1 MQKLLSTLLTIIF
14 FQTSIFAFPV
24 APFLFNPIQQN
35 SCFQSSNLPIL
46 KSSKLGAVIASETDN
61 LTLDTGKLKYSDIK
75 DYDTQNSS
83 NIGFTVSDG
92 QYDNESILRTGN
104 EHDTLTTKITLKDQG
119 QEKEQLTK
127 ATIGNGKIIVGGQE
141 QTEED
146 LQGLNRDVNNSQTI
160 TKDQITAALDAELNV
175 DVKLLV
181 SLVDAIYNG
190 DPNKISV
197 VKDYKKVKEKIQEIL
212 VERRRT
218 ELEKNIKKI
227 KFSKDKEKQKEIEEK
242 LQLDEEIIKLQTAND
257 NKKILKEYL
266 KKNKLSSEVIE
277 QIEKI
282 GATGEYYFE
291 INSEGKLY
299 AVKTSEADSARNNI
313 FLSTDYLYNDITTN
327 EKFLNIFLPGSY
339 EEIYAST
346 MREASKSM
354 AEILLE
360 TSPQLRN
367 ISNDTNQIVKDTG
380 NLILEMA
387 KSSGDKQTYKTALK
401 AIKEIPNNIK
411 ETYTATTKA
420 SNVENLQQIGY
431 SIGDKA
437 YDYKENPMLLAKD
450 ATSLFI
456 SYDMYEAGFN
466 NDNMFYA
473 TGLIV
478 GGLALD
484 IAGAPIKAGKGIV
497 KTAKVTEKV
506 ANAGKGMTKAIVPYY
521 PPNNGALL
529 GTERRI
535 ILQPGTV
542 IDRYG
547 DLNGKYLSPIGT
559 PLEMRALPPTTK
571 ISEYSQFVI
580 LKPLEVDAS
589 MIAPAFNKIGLGTQ
603 YKTKDTINELL
614 EKKFIKEIGVK
625 EQ

>member
-24 APFLFNPIQQN
+24 SFPFL
-35 SCFQSSNLPIL
+35 CFPN
-46 KSSKLGAVIASETDN
+46 
-61 LTLDTGKLKYSDIK
+61 
-75 DYDTQNSS
+75 
-83 NIGFTVSDG
+83 
-92 QYDNESILRTGN
+92 
-104 EHDTLTTKITLKDQG
+104 TT
-119 QEKEQLTK
+119 TK

-175 DVKLLV
+175 DITFLV
-181 SLVDAIYNG
+181 SLADAIYNG
-190 DPNKISV
+190 DPNKLSL
-197 VKDYKKVKEKIQEIL
+197 VKDYNKAKKSINEIKQKIQEKL
-212 VERRRT
+212 TEKRRT
-218 ELEKNIKKI
+218 EIEKNIKKI
-227 KFSKDKEKQKEIEEK
+227 KFSKDKEKQKEIENK
-242 LQLDEEIIKLQTAND
+242 LLLDEEIQKLQAAND

-266 KKNKLSSEVIE
+266 KKNKLSNEVTE

-282 GATGEYYFE
+282 GATGEYSYG
-291 INSEGKLY
+291 INGEGKLY

-327 EKFLNIFLPGSY
+327 EKFLSIFLPGSY
-339 EEIYAST
+339 EEIYAGT

-367 ISNDTNQIVKDTG
+367 ISNDTTQIVKDTG

-401 AIKEIPNNIK
+401 AIKEIPNSLK
-411 ETYTATTKA
+411 ETYYATTNV
-420 SNVENLQQIGY
+420 SNVENLQSLGY
-431 SIGDKA
+431 NIGDRV
-437 YDYKENPMLLAKD
+437 YDYKENPMLFVKD
-450 ATSLFI
+450 SARIIT

-473 TGLIV
+473 TGLIL

-497 KTAKVTEKV
+497 KTAKATEKI
-506 ANAGKGMTKAIVPYY
+506 ANAGKGMTKEFKYS
-521 PPNNGALL
+521 ALGVMNEAEGVRYTNWNFDKIYKLSLHNTNSNYMTLGKYMDGTMSSNSYIARAKLTGDTYFDL
-529 GTERRI
+529 GTNWNEI
-535 ILQPGTV
+535 KKS
-542 IDRYG
+542 YG
-547 DLNGKYLSPIGT
+547 LTDAGMFNKFNT
-559 PLEMRALPPTTK
+559 RALDYAV
-571 ISEYSQFVI
+571 SENKVI
-580 LKPLEVDAS
+580 RFTHDPRAYENSALFDEWNYLKQKHGFEDIIFKGDYWYAR
-589 MIAPAFNKIGLGTQ
+589 
-603 YKTKDTINELL
+603 
-614 EKKFIKEIGVK
+614 
-625 EQ
+625 

>member
-24 APFLFNPIQQN
+24 SFPFL
-35 SCFQSSNLPIL
+35 CFPN
-46 KSSKLGAVIASETDN
+46 
-61 LTLDTGKLKYSDIK
+61 
-75 DYDTQNSS
+75 
-83 NIGFTVSDG
+83 
-92 QYDNESILRTGN
+92 
-104 EHDTLTTKITLKDQG
+104 TT
-119 QEKEQLTK
+119 TK

-175 DVKLLV
+175 DIKLLV

-190 DPNKISV
+190 DPNKLSL
-197 VKDYKKVKEKIQEIL
+197 VKDYNKAKKSINEIKQKIQEKL
-212 VERRRT
+212 TEKRRT
-218 ELEKNIKKI
+218 EIEKNIKKI
-227 KFSKDKEKQKEIEEK
+227 KFSKDKEKQKEIENK
-242 LQLDEEIIKLQTAND
+242 LLLDEEIQKLQAAND

-266 KKNKLSSEVIE
+266 KKNKLSNEVTE

-282 GATGEYYFE
+282 GATGEYSYG
-291 INSEGKLY
+291 INGEGKLY

-327 EKFLNIFLPGSY
+327 EKFLSIFLPGSY
-339 EEIYAST
+339 EEIYAGT

-367 ISNDTNQIVKDTG
+367 ISDDTTQIVKDTG

-401 AIKEIPNNIK
+401 AIKEIPNSLK
-411 ETYTATTKA
+411 ETYYATTNV
-420 SNVENLQQIGY
+420 SNVENLQSLGY
-431 SIGDKA
+431 NIGDRV
-437 YDYKENPMLLAKD
+437 YDYKENPMLFVKD
-450 ATSLFI
+450 SARIIT

-473 TGLIV
+473 TGLIL

-497 KTAKVTEKV
+497 KTAKATEKI
-506 ANAGKGMTKAIVPYY
+506 ANAGKGMTKEFKYS
-521 PPNNGALL
+521 ALGVMNEAEGVRYTNWNFDKIYKLSLHNTNSNYMTLGKYMDGTMSSNSYIARAKLTGDTYFDL
-529 GTERRI
+529 GTNWNEI
-535 ILQPGTV
+535 KKS
-542 IDRYG
+542 YG
-547 DLNGKYLSPIGT
+547 LTDAGMFNKFNT
-559 PLEMRALPPTTK
+559 RALDYAV
-571 ISEYSQFVI
+571 SENKVI
-580 LKPLEVDAS
+580 RFTHDPRAYENSALFDEWNYLKQKHGFEDIIFKGDYWYAR
-589 MIAPAFNKIGLGTQ
+589 
-603 YKTKDTINELL
+603 
-614 EKKFIKEIGVK
+614 
-625 EQ
+625 

>member
-24 APFLFNPIQQN
+24 SFPFL
-35 SCFQSSNLPIL
+35 CFPN
-46 KSSKLGAVIASETDN
+46 
-61 LTLDTGKLKYSDIK
+61 
-75 DYDTQNSS
+75 
-83 NIGFTVSDG
+83 
-92 QYDNESILRTGN
+92 
-104 EHDTLTTKITLKDQG
+104 TT
-119 QEKEQLTK
+119 TK

-190 DPNKISV
+190 DPNKLSL
-197 VKDYKKVKEKIQEIL
+197 VKDYNKAKKSINEIKQKIQEKL
-212 VERRRT
+212 TEKRRT
-218 ELEKNIKKI
+218 EIEKNIKKI
-227 KFSKDKEKQKEIEEK
+227 KFSKDKEKQKEIENK
-242 LQLDEEIIKLQTAND
+242 LLLDEEIQKLQAAND

-266 KKNKLSSEVIE
+266 KKNKLSNEVTE

-282 GATGEYYFE
+282 GATGEYSYG
-291 INSEGKLY
+291 INGEGKLY

-327 EKFLNIFLPGSY
+327 EKFLSIFLPGSY
-339 EEIYAST
+339 EEIYAGT

-367 ISNDTNQIVKDTG
+367 ISDDTTQIVKDTG

-401 AIKEIPNNIK
+401 AIKEIPNSLK
-411 ETYTATTKA
+411 ETYYATTNV
-420 SNVENLQQIGY
+420 SNVENLQSLGY
-431 SIGDKA
+431 NIGDRV
-437 YDYKENPMLLAKD
+437 YDYKENPMLFVKD
-450 ATSLFI
+450 SARIIT

-473 TGLIV
+473 TGLIL

-497 KTAKVTEKV
+497 KTAKATEKI
-506 ANAGKGMTKAIVPYY
+506 ANAGKGMTKEFKYS
-521 PPNNGALL
+521 ALGVMNEAEGVRYTNWNFDKIYKLSLHNTNSNYMTLGKYMDGTMSSNSYIARAKLTGDTYFDL
-529 GTERRI
+529 GTNWNEI
-535 ILQPGTV
+535 KKS
-542 IDRYG
+542 YG
-547 DLNGKYLSPIGT
+547 LTDAGMFNKFNT
-559 PLEMRALPPTTK
+559 RALDYAV
-571 ISEYSQFVI
+571 SENKVI
-580 LKPLEVDAS
+580 RFTHDPRAYENSALFDEWNYLKQKHGFEDIIFKGDYWYAR
-589 MIAPAFNKIGLGTQ
+589 
-603 YKTKDTINELL
+603 
-614 EKKFIKEIGVK
+614 
-625 EQ
+625 